1 MELDYIEIGR
11 NIRHYRLMRNIKQKE
26 LAEMIQVSDQHISH
40 IENGYTKLSLITL
53 VSIANALK
61 VDCNT
66 LLGDTIQGARE
77 SALQKKLMSIIGE
90 LDIKKL
96 GLAVEFCD
104 MLAKYD
110 LEP

>member
-11 NIRHYRLMRNIKQKE
+11 NIRHYRLMRNIEQKE

-66 LLGDTIQGARE
+66 LLGDTILGARE
-77 SALQKKLMSIIGE
+77 SVLQKKLMSIIGE